1 MAFKHYDVVRAASPS
16 DLAERITQKLK
27 EGWQPY
33 GSALISTAGYGA
45 EFIQPVVSEGSI
57 SSPEEPG
64 NRPTTS
70 APSVAPEYYYVIALA
85 GQSNGMSYGE
95 GLPLPDTFDSP
106 DPRIKQLARRSTVTP
121 GGAACKYNDI
131 IPADHCLHDVQD
143 MSRLNHPKAD
153 LSKGQ
158 YGTVGQGLHI
168 AKKLLPFIPANA
180 GILLVPCCRGGSAFT
195 TGADGTYSDA
205 SGASENSTRWGVDK
219 PLYKDLIGR
228 TKAALKK
235 NPKNVLFAVVWMQGE
250 FDFGGTPVNHA
261 AQFGAL
267 VDKFRADL
275 ADMAGQCV
283 GGSAGGVPWI
293 CGDTTYFWK
302 QKNESTYQTVYG
314 SYKNKT
320 EKNIHFVPFMTDENG
335 VNVPTNKPEEDPDI
349 PGIGYYG
356 SKWRDSSATWTSQ
369 DRASHFSS
377 WARRTTYF
385 WKQKNEST
393 YQTVYGSYKNKTE
406 KNIHFV
412 PFMTDENG
420 VNVPTNKPE
429 EDPDIPGIGY
439 YGSKW
444 RDSSATWTSQ
454 DRASHFSSWARRGII
469 SDRLATAILRH
480 AGRVAL
486 NAGASSTV
494 SEVRPSSPSGA
505 EATGVTTLLS
515 YLASESEG
523 SLKVQGWS
531 ASGGRAEVVSDAEG
545 TGGKA
550 VKLTK
555 EAGKSSWVLE
565 YAAGNGAALLQKGGQ
580 IRCRFKVSGALAA
593 NQYVMAFY
601 WPVSSLP
608 QGVALTGDGGNNLLA
623 AFYIQTDA
631 KDLNV
636 MYHNAKV
643 ATNNLK
649 LGTFGA
655 FDNEWHML
663 AFRFAGNNSLQVTP
677 VIDGQDGTPFT
688 LTQSPVSAFAADK
701 LHVTDITRNATYPVL
716 IDSIAVEVN
725 NADAAA

>member
-16 DLAERITQKLK
+16 DLAERLTQKLK
-27 EGWQPY
+27 EGWQPF
-33 GSALISTAGYGA
+33 GSPVAITPYTLMQAIAA
-45 EFIQPVVSEGSI
+45 EGDVTTPVAVTGNEGKAVAVSA
-57 SSPEEPG
+57 
-64 NRPTTS
+64 TS
-70 APSVAPEYYYVIALA
+70 DPEYYFVVVLA

-95 GLPLPDTFDSP
+95 GLPLPETYDRP

-121 GGAACKYNDI
+121 GGVACKYNDI

-369 DRASHFSS
+369 DRASHFS
-377 WARRTTYF
+377 T
-385 WKQKNEST
+385 
-393 YQTVYGSYKNKTE
+393 
-406 KNIHFV
+406 
-412 PFMTDENG
+412 
-420 VNVPTNKPE
+420 
-429 EDPDIPGIGY
+429 
-439 YGSKW
+439 
-444 RDSSATWTSQ
+444 
-454 DRASHFSSWARRGII
+454 WARRGII
-469 SDRLATAILRH
+469 SDRLATAILVH
-480 AGRVAL
+480 AGRTAEFIT
-486 NAGASSTV
+486 GKQPDTV
-494 SEVRPSSPSGA
+494 KPTGPSGEGPEREPEAPVSNRTLMSLLASGEDLASQGWRYYHKPASGDSVDKNIA
-505 EATGVTTLLS
+505 EA
-515 YLASESEG
+515 
-523 SLKVQGWS
+523 
-531 ASGGRAEVVSDAEG
+531 VVSDEG
-545 TGGKA
+545 ATGGKA
-550 VKLTK
+550 LQLNKP
-555 EAGKSSWVLE
+555 ESHIWFLE
-565 YAAGNGAALLQKGGQ
+565 HDAAGQGAELLKKGG
-580 IRCRFKVSGALAA
+580 RVSVRFKVPGALVP
-593 NQYVMAFY
+593 NQFALGIY
-601 WPVSSLP
+601 WQLSSLP
-608 QGVALTGDGGNNLLA
+608 EGVTLSEEGNDMLMSFFL
-623 AFYIQTDA
+623 QTDA
-631 KDLNV
+631 TNLNA
-636 MYHNAKV
+636 MYHKKQNAK
-643 ATNNLK
+643 LD
-649 LGTFGA
+649 TFGV
-655 FDNEWHML
+655 FDNGWHTL
-663 AFRFAGNNSLQVTP
+663 AFEFAGNNSIQVTP
-677 VIDGQDGTPFT
+677 VLDEKRGTPFT
-688 LTQSPVSAFAADK
+688 LVKSPASGAADK
-701 LHVTDITRNATYPVL
+701 LQLTGISKAAT
-716 IDSIAVEVN
+716 
-725 NADAAA
+725 

>member
-16 DLAERITQKLK
+16 DLAERLTQKLK
-27 EGWQPY
+27 EGWQPF
-33 GSALISTAGYGA
+33 GSPVAITPYTLMQAIAA
-45 EFIQPVVSEGSI
+45 EGDVTTPVAVTGNEGKAVAVSA
-57 SSPEEPG
+57 
-64 NRPTTS
+64 TS
-70 APSVAPEYYYVIALA
+70 DPEYYFVVVLA

-95 GLPLPDTFDSP
+95 GLPLPETYDRP

-121 GGAACKYNDI
+121 GGVACKYNDI

-369 DRASHFSS
+369 DRASHFS
-377 WARRTTYF
+377 T
-385 WKQKNEST
+385 
-393 YQTVYGSYKNKTE
+393 
-406 KNIHFV
+406 
-412 PFMTDENG
+412 
-420 VNVPTNKPE
+420 
-429 EDPDIPGIGY
+429 
-439 YGSKW
+439 
-444 RDSSATWTSQ
+444 
-454 DRASHFSSWARRGII
+454 WARRGII
-469 SDRLATAILRH
+469 SDRLATAILVH
-480 AGRVAL
+480 AGRTAEFIT
-486 NAGASSTV
+486 GKQPDM
-494 SEVRPSSPSGA
+494 VRPTVPSGEGPEREA
-505 EATGVTTLLS
+505 EAPASKRTLMSL
-515 YLASESEG
+515 LASGEDLAS
-523 SLKVQGWS
+523 QGWRYYHKP
-531 ASGGRAEVVSDAEG
+531 AGGDSVNKNIAEAVVSDAG
-545 TGGKA
+545 ATGGKA
-550 VKLTK
+550 LQLNKP
-555 EAGKSSWVLE
+555 ENHIWFLE
-565 YAAGNGAALLQKGGQ
+565 HDAAGQGAELLKKGG
-580 IRCRFKVSGALAA
+580 RVSVRFKLPGSLVPNQFALGI
-593 NQYVMAFY
+593 Y
-601 WPVSSLP
+601 WQLSSLP
-608 QGVALTGDGGNNLLA
+608 EGV
-623 AFYIQTDA
+623 
-631 KDLNV
+631 
-636 MYHNAKV
+636 
-643 ATNNLK
+643 
-649 LGTFGA
+649 
-655 FDNEWHML
+655 
-663 AFRFAGNNSLQVTP
+663 
-677 VIDGQDGTPFT
+677 
-688 LTQSPVSAFAADK
+688 
-701 LHVTDITRNATYPVL
+701 
-716 IDSIAVEVN
+716 
-725 NADAAA
+725 

>member
-1 MAFKHYDVVRAASPS
+1 MTFKHYDVVRAASPS
-16 DLAERITQKLK
+16 DLAERLTQKLK
-27 EGWQPY
+27 EGWQPF
-33 GSALISTAGYGA
+33 GSPVAITPYTLMQAIAA
-45 EFIQPVVSEGSI
+45 EGDVTTPVAVTGNEGKAVAVSA
-57 SSPEEPG
+57 
-64 NRPTTS
+64 TS
-70 APSVAPEYYYVIALA
+70 DPEYYFVVVLA

-95 GLPLPDTFDSP
+95 GLPLPETYDRP
-106 DPRIKQLARRSTVTP
+106 EPRIKQLARRSTVTP

-275 ADMAGQCV
+275 TDMAGQCV

-369 DRASHFSS
+369 DRASHFS
-377 WARRTTYF
+377 T
-385 WKQKNEST
+385 
-393 YQTVYGSYKNKTE
+393 
-406 KNIHFV
+406 
-412 PFMTDENG
+412 
-420 VNVPTNKPE
+420 
-429 EDPDIPGIGY
+429 
-439 YGSKW
+439 
-444 RDSSATWTSQ
+444 
-454 DRASHFSSWARRGII
+454 WARRGII
-469 SDRLATAILRH
+469 SDRLATAILVH
-480 AGRVAL
+480 AGRTAEFIT
-486 NAGASSTV
+486 GKQPDM
-494 SEVRPSSPSGA
+494 VRPTVPSGEGPEREA
-505 EATGVTTLLS
+505 EAPASKRTLMSL
-515 YLASESEG
+515 LASGEDLAS
-523 SLKVQGWS
+523 QGWRYYHKP
-531 ASGGRAEVVSDAEG
+531 AGGDSVNKNIAEAVVSDAG
-545 TGGKA
+545 ATGGKA
-550 VKLTK
+550 LQLNKP
-555 EAGKSSWVLE
+555 ENHIWFLE
-565 YAAGNGAALLQKGGQ
+565 HDAAGQGAELLKKGG
-580 IRCRFKVSGALAA
+580 RVSVRFKLPGSLVPNQFALGI
-593 NQYVMAFY
+593 Y
-601 WPVSSLP
+601 WQLSSLP
-608 QGVALTGDGGNNLLA
+608 EGVMLSGEGNDMLMSFFL
-623 AFYIQTDA
+623 QTDTTN
-631 KDLNV
+631 LNA
-636 MYHNAKV
+636 MHHRKPNAK
-643 ATNNLK
+643 LD
-649 LGTFGA
+649 TFGV
-655 FDNEWHML
+655 FDNGWHTL
-663 AFRFAGNNSLQVTP
+663 AFEFAGNNSIQVTP
-677 VIDGQDGTPFT
+677 VLDEKRGAAFT
-688 LTQSPVSAFAADK
+688 LVKSPASGAVDK
-701 LHVTDITRNATYPVL
+701 LQLTDISKSATYTLL

-725 NADAAA
+725 STDTAA

>member
-1 MAFKHYDVVRAASPS
+1 
-16 DLAERITQKLK
+16 
-27 EGWQPY
+27 WQPY

-121 GGAACKYNDI
+121 GGAACIYNDI
-131 IPADHCLHDVQD
+131 IPADHCLHDVED
-143 MSRLNHPKAD
+143 MTGLNHPKAD

-158 YGTVGQGLHI
+158 YGCVGQGLHI

-195 TGADGTYSDA
+195 TGTDGTYSDA

-250 FDFGGTPVNHA
+250 SDFDGTPANHA

-349 PGIGYYG
+349 PDIGYYG
-356 SKWRDSSATWTSQ
+356 SKWRT
-369 DRASHFSS
+369 DRS
-377 WARRTTYF
+377 
-385 WKQKNEST
+385 
-393 YQTVYGSYKNKTE
+393 
-406 KNIHFV
+406 
-412 PFMTDENG
+412 
-420 VNVPTNKPE
+420 
-429 EDPDIPGIGY
+429 
-439 YGSKW
+439 
-444 RDSSATWTSQ
+444 TWTSQ

-469 SDRLATAILRH
+469 SDRLATAIL
-480 AGRVAL
+480 
-486 NAGASSTV
+486 SC
-494 SEVRPSSPSGA
+494 
-505 EATGVTTLLS
+505 
-515 YLASESEG
+515 
-523 SLKVQGWS
+523 
-531 ASGGRAEVVSDAEG
+531 
-545 TGGKA
+545 
-550 VKLTK
+550 
-555 EAGKSSWVLE
+555 AGKSSAFVNGTAGVVVPDRPVTTSESVIFYDAKKASDNQLKPYGWDGMDGRRTLVDDSGNKALRIEKRESTKSWSMFRDIAADKAKLLLE
-565 YAAGNGAALLQKGGQ
+565 KGGE
-580 IRCRFKVSGALAA
+580 IAVRFKIPENVNLETTK
-593 NQYVMAFY
+593 NKYAFGLY
-601 WPVSSLP
+601 WKTGEWPGEGGEGYLSSFF
-608 QGVALTGDGGNNLLA
+608 V
-623 AFYIQTDA
+623 QTDKA
-631 KDLNV
+631 SIDV
-636 MYHNAKV
+636 AYHHTGNQQKE
-643 ATNNLK
+643 

-655 FDNEWHML
+655 FDHDWHTL
-663 AFRFAGNNSLQVTP
+663 AFKFKGGNSINVTP
-677 VIDGQDGTPFT
+677 VLDGQDGA
-688 LTQSPVSAFAADK
+688 AFDLVKWTNTANE
-701 LHVTDITRNATYPVL
+701 LNRFVVTDITANAETYPVL
-716 IDSIAVEVN
+716 IDTVEVKVN
-725 NADAAA
+725 SVDTAA

>member
-1 MAFKHYDVVRAASPS
+1 MTFKHYDVVRAASPS
-16 DLAERITQKLK
+16 DLADALAQKIR

-33 GSALISTAGYGA
+33 GGPFSSYTDDGAALIQAIVA
-45 EFIQPVVSEGSI
+45 EGDVTTPVVVTGDDGKEVLISATSE
-57 SSPEEPG
+57 
-64 NRPTTS
+64 
-70 APSVAPEYYYVIALA
+70 PEYYYVITLA
-85 GQSNGMSYGE
+85 GQSNSMAYGE
-95 GLPLPDTFDSP
+95 GLPLPETYDRP
-106 DPRIKQLARRSTVTP
+106 EPRIKQLARRSTVTP

-143 MSRLNHPKAD
+143 MSGKNHPKAD

-250 FDFGGTPVNHA
+250 FDFGGTPGNHA

-275 ADMAGQCV
+275 TDMAGQCV

-369 DRASHFSS
+369 DRASHFS
-377 WARRTTYF
+377 T
-385 WKQKNEST
+385 
-393 YQTVYGSYKNKTE
+393 
-406 KNIHFV
+406 
-412 PFMTDENG
+412 
-420 VNVPTNKPE
+420 
-429 EDPDIPGIGY
+429 
-439 YGSKW
+439 
-444 RDSSATWTSQ
+444 
-454 DRASHFSSWARRGII
+454 WARRGII
-469 SDRLATAILRH
+469 SDRLATAILVH
-480 AGRVAL
+480 AGRTAEFIT
-486 NAGASSTV
+486 GKQPDTV
-494 SEVRPSSPSGA
+494 KPTGPSGEGPEREPEAPVSNRTLMSLLASGEDLASQGWRYYHKPASGDSVNKNIA
-505 EATGVTTLLS
+505 EA
-515 YLASESEG
+515 
-523 SLKVQGWS
+523 
-531 ASGGRAEVVSDAEG
+531 VVSDEG
-545 TGGKA
+545 ATGGKA
-550 VKLTK
+550 LQLNKP
-555 EAGKSSWVLE
+555 ESHIWFLE
-565 YAAGNGAALLQKGGQ
+565 HDAAGQGAELLKKGG
-580 IRCRFKVSGALAA
+580 RVSVRFKVPGALVP
-593 NQYVMAFY
+593 NQFALGIY
-601 WPVSSLP
+601 WQLSSLP
-608 QGVALTGDGGNNLLA
+608 EGVTLSEEGNDMLMSFFL
-623 AFYIQTDA
+623 QTDA
-631 KDLNV
+631 TNLNA
-636 MYHNAKV
+636 MYHKKQNAK
-643 ATNNLK
+643 LD
-649 LGTFGA
+649 TFGV
-655 FDNEWHML
+655 FDNGWHTL
-663 AFRFAGNNSLQVTP
+663 AFEFAGNNSIQVTP
-677 VIDGQDGTPFT
+677 VLDEKRGTPFT
-688 LTQSPVSAFAADK
+688 LVKSPASGAADK
-701 LHVTDITRNATYPVL
+701 LQLTDISKAAAYTLL
-716 IDSIAVEVN
+716 IDSVKVEVN

>member
-1 MAFKHYDVVRAASPS
+1 MTFKHYDVVRAASPS
-16 DLAERITQKLK
+16 DLAERLTQKLK
-27 EGWQPY
+27 EGWQPF
-33 GSALISTAGYGA
+33 GSPVAITPYTLMQAIAA
-45 EFIQPVVSEGSI
+45 EGDVTTPVAVTGNEGEAVAVSA
-57 SSPEEPG
+57 
-64 NRPTTS
+64 TS
-70 APSVAPEYYYVIALA
+70 DPEYYFVVVLA

-95 GLPLPDTFDSP
+95 GLPLPETYDRP

-369 DRASHFSS
+369 DRASHFS
-377 WARRTTYF
+377 T
-385 WKQKNEST
+385 
-393 YQTVYGSYKNKTE
+393 
-406 KNIHFV
+406 
-412 PFMTDENG
+412 
-420 VNVPTNKPE
+420 
-429 EDPDIPGIGY
+429 
-439 YGSKW
+439 
-444 RDSSATWTSQ
+444 
-454 DRASHFSSWARRGII
+454 WARRGII
-469 SDRLATAILRH
+469 SDRLATAILVH
-480 AGRVAL
+480 AGRIAEFITGKQPDMVKP
-486 NAGASSTV
+486 TV
-494 SEVRPSSPSGA
+494 PSGEGPEREA
-505 EATGVTTLLS
+505 EAPASNRTLMSL
-515 YLASESEG
+515 LASGEDLAS
-523 SLKVQGWS
+523 QGWRYYHKP
-531 ASGGRAEVVSDAEG
+531 AGGDSVNKNIAEAVVSDAG
-545 TGGKA
+545 ATGGKA
-550 VKLTK
+550 LQLNKP
-555 EAGKSSWVLE
+555 ENHIWFLE
-565 YAAGNGAALLQKGGQ
+565 HDAAGQGAELLKKGG
-580 IRCRFKVSGALAA
+580 RVSVRFKLPGSLVPNQFALGI
-593 NQYVMAFY
+593 Y
-601 WPVSSLP
+601 WQLSSLP
-608 QGVALTGDGGNNLLA
+608 EGVMLSGEGNDMLMSFFL
-623 AFYIQTDA
+623 QTDTTN
-631 KDLNV
+631 LNA
-636 MYHNAKV
+636 MHHRKPNAK
-643 ATNNLK
+643 LD
-649 LGTFGA
+649 TFGV
-655 FDNEWHML
+655 FDNGWHTL
-663 AFRFAGNNSLQVTP
+663 AFEFAGNNSIQVTP
-677 VIDGQDGTPFT
+677 VLDEKRGAAFT
-688 LTQSPVSAFAADK
+688 LVKSPASGAADK
-701 LHVTDITRNATYPVL
+701 LQLNDISRSATYTLL

-725 NADAAA
+725 STDTVA

>member
-1 MAFKHYDVVRAASPS
+1 MTFKHYDVVRAASPS
-16 DLAERITQKLK
+16 DLAERLTQKLK
-27 EGWQPY
+27 EGWQPF
-33 GSALISTAGYGA
+33 GSPVAITPYTLMQAIAA
-45 EFIQPVVSEGSI
+45 EGDVTTPVAVTGNEGEAVAVSA
-57 SSPEEPG
+57 
-64 NRPTTS
+64 TS
-70 APSVAPEYYYVIALA
+70 DPEYYFVVVLA

-95 GLPLPDTFDSP
+95 GLPLPETYDRP

-369 DRASHFSS
+369 DRASHFS
-377 WARRTTYF
+377 T
-385 WKQKNEST
+385 
-393 YQTVYGSYKNKTE
+393 
-406 KNIHFV
+406 
-412 PFMTDENG
+412 
-420 VNVPTNKPE
+420 
-429 EDPDIPGIGY
+429 
-439 YGSKW
+439 
-444 RDSSATWTSQ
+444 
-454 DRASHFSSWARRGII
+454 WARRGII
-469 SDRLATAILRH
+469 SDRLATAILVH
-480 AGRVAL
+480 AGRSAEFIT
-486 NAGASSTV
+486 GKQPDM
-494 SEVRPSSPSGA
+494 VRPTVPSGEGPEIEA
-505 EATGVTTLLS
+505 EAPASKRTLMSL
-515 YLASESEG
+515 LASGEDLAS
-523 SLKVQGWS
+523 QGWRYYHKP
-531 ASGGRAEVVSDAEG
+531 AGGDSVNKNIAEAVVSDAG
-545 TGGKA
+545 ATGGKA
-550 VKLTK
+550 LQLNKP
-555 EAGKSSWVLE
+555 ENHIWFLE
-565 YAAGNGAALLQKGGQ
+565 HDAAGQGAELLKKGG
-580 IRCRFKVSGALAA
+580 RVSVRFKLPGSLVPNQFALGI
-593 NQYVMAFY
+593 Y
-601 WPVSSLP
+601 WQLSSLP
-608 QGVALTGDGGNNLLA
+608 EGVMLSGEGNDMLMSFFL
-623 AFYIQTDA
+623 QTDTTN
-631 KDLNV
+631 LNA
-636 MYHNAKV
+636 MHHRKPNAK
-643 ATNNLK
+643 LD
-649 LGTFGA
+649 TFGV
-655 FDNEWHML
+655 FDNGWHTL
-663 AFRFAGNNSLQVTP
+663 AFEFAGNNSIQVTP
-677 VIDGQDGTPFT
+677 VLDEKRGAAFT
-688 LTQSPVSAFAADK
+688 LVKSPASGAADK
-701 LHVTDITRNATYPVL
+701 LQLNDISRSATYTLL

-725 NADAAA
+725 STDTAA

>member
-16 DLAERITQKLK
+16 DLAERLTQKLK
-27 EGWQPY
+27 EGWQPF
-33 GSALISTAGYGA
+33 GSPVAITPYTLMQAIAA
-45 EFIQPVVSEGSI
+45 EGDVTTPVAVTGNEGKAVAVSA
-57 SSPEEPG
+57 
-64 NRPTTS
+64 TS
-70 APSVAPEYYYVIALA
+70 DPEYYFVVVLA

-95 GLPLPDTFDSP
+95 GLPLPETYDRP
-106 DPRIKQLARRSTVTP
+106 EPRIKQLARRSTVTP

-143 MSRLNHPKAD
+143 MSRLNHPRAD

-235 NPKNVLFAVVWMQGE
+235 NPKNVLFTVVWMQGE
-250 FDFGGTPVNHA
+250 FDFDGTPGNHA

-275 ADMAGQCV
+275 TDMAGQCV

-369 DRASHFSS
+369 DRASHFS
-377 WARRTTYF
+377 T
-385 WKQKNEST
+385 
-393 YQTVYGSYKNKTE
+393 
-406 KNIHFV
+406 
-412 PFMTDENG
+412 
-420 VNVPTNKPE
+420 
-429 EDPDIPGIGY
+429 
-439 YGSKW
+439 
-444 RDSSATWTSQ
+444 
-454 DRASHFSSWARRGII
+454 WARRGII
-469 SDRLATAILRH
+469 SDRLATAILVH
-480 AGRVAL
+480 AGRTAEFIT
-486 NAGASSTV
+486 GKQPDM
-494 SEVRPSSPSGA
+494 VRPTVPSGEGPEREA
-505 EATGVTTLLS
+505 EAPASKRTLMSL
-515 YLASESEG
+515 LASGEDLAS
-523 SLKVQGWS
+523 QGWRYYHKP
-531 ASGGRAEVVSDAEG
+531 AGGDSVNKNIAEAVVSDAG
-545 TGGKA
+545 ATGGKA
-550 VKLTK
+550 LQLNKP
-555 EAGKSSWVLE
+555 ENHIWFLE
-565 YAAGNGAALLQKGGQ
+565 HDAAGQGAELLKKGG
-580 IRCRFKVSGALAA
+580 CVSVRFKLPGSLVPNQFALGI
-593 NQYVMAFY
+593 Y
-601 WPVSSLP
+601 WQLSSLP
-608 QGVALTGDGGNNLLA
+608 EGVMLSGEGNDMLMSFFL
-623 AFYIQTDA
+623 QTDTTN
-631 KDLNV
+631 LNA
-636 MYHNAKV
+636 MHHRKPNAK
-643 ATNNLK
+643 LD
-649 LGTFGA
+649 TFGV
-655 FDNEWHML
+655 FDNGWHML
-663 AFRFAGNNSLQVTP
+663 AFEFAGNNSIQVTP
-677 VIDGQDGTPFT
+677 VLDEKRGAAFT
-688 LTQSPVSAFAADK
+688 LVKSPASGAADK
-701 LHVTDITRNATYPVL
+701 LQLTDISKSATYTLL

-725 NADAAA
+725 STDTAA

>member
-1 MAFKHYDVVRAASPS
+1 DR
-16 DLAERITQKLK
+16 
-27 EGWQPY
+27 
-33 GSALISTAGYGA
+33 
-45 EFIQPVVSEGSI
+45 
-57 SSPEEPG
+57 
-64 NRPTTS
+64 
-70 APSVAPEYYYVIALA
+70 
-85 GQSNGMSYGE
+85 
-95 GLPLPDTFDSP
+95 P

-369 DRASHFSS
+369 DRASHFS
-377 WARRTTYF
+377 T
-385 WKQKNEST
+385 
-393 YQTVYGSYKNKTE
+393 
-406 KNIHFV
+406 
-412 PFMTDENG
+412 
-420 VNVPTNKPE
+420 
-429 EDPDIPGIGY
+429 
-439 YGSKW
+439 
-444 RDSSATWTSQ
+444 
-454 DRASHFSSWARRGII
+454 WARRGII
-469 SDRLATAILRH
+469 SDRLATAILVH
-480 AGRVAL
+480 AGRTAEFITGKQPDMVKP
-486 NAGASSTV
+486 TV
-494 SEVRPSSPSGA
+494 PSGEGPEREA
-505 EATGVTTLLS
+505 EAPVSNRTLMSL
-515 YLASESEG
+515 LASGEDLAS
-523 SLKVQGWS
+523 QGWRYYHKP
-531 ASGGRAEVVSDAEG
+531 AGGDSVNKNIAEAVVSDAG
-545 TGGKA
+545 ATGGKA
-550 VKLTK
+550 LQLNKP
-555 EAGKSSWVLE
+555 ENHIWFLE
-565 YAAGNGAALLQKGGQ
+565 HDAAGQGAELLKKGG
-580 IRCRFKVSGALAA
+580 RVSVRFKLPGSLVPNQFALGI
-593 NQYVMAFY
+593 Y
-601 WPVSSLP
+601 WQLSSLP
-608 QGVALTGDGGNNLLA
+608 EGVMLSGEGNDMLMSFFL
-623 AFYIQTDA
+623 QTDTTN
-631 KDLNV
+631 LNA
-636 MYHNAKV
+636 MHHRKPNAK
-643 ATNNLK
+643 LD
-649 LGTFGA
+649 TFGV
-655 FDNEWHML
+655 FDNGWHTL
-663 AFRFAGNNSLQVTP
+663 AFEFAGNNSIQVTP
-677 VIDGQDGTPFT
+677 VLDEKRGAAFT
-688 LTQSPVSAFAADK
+688 LVKSPASGAVDK
-701 LHVTDITRNATYPVL
+701 LQLTDISKSATYTLL

-725 NADAAA
+725 STDTAV

>member
-1 MAFKHYDVVRAASPS
+1 
-16 DLAERITQKLK
+16 LAERLTQKLK
-27 EGWQPY
+27 EGWQPF
-33 GSALISTAGYGA
+33 GSPVAITPYTLMQAIAA
-45 EFIQPVVSEGSI
+45 EGDVTTPVAVTGNDGEAVAVSA
-57 SSPEEPG
+57 
-64 NRPTTS
+64 TS
-70 APSVAPEYYYVIALA
+70 DPEYYFVVVLA

-95 GLPLPDTFDSP
+95 GLPLPETYDRP

-121 GGAACKYNDI
+121 GGVACKYNDI

-369 DRASHFSS
+369 DRASHFS
-377 WARRTTYF
+377 T
-385 WKQKNEST
+385 
-393 YQTVYGSYKNKTE
+393 
-406 KNIHFV
+406 
-412 PFMTDENG
+412 
-420 VNVPTNKPE
+420 
-429 EDPDIPGIGY
+429 
-439 YGSKW
+439 
-444 RDSSATWTSQ
+444 
-454 DRASHFSSWARRGII
+454 WARRGII
-469 SDRLATAILRH
+469 SDRLATAILVH
-480 AGRVAL
+480 AGRIAEFITGKQPDMVKP
-486 NAGASSTV
+486 TV
-494 SEVRPSSPSGA
+494 PSGEGPEREA
-505 EATGVTTLLS
+505 EAPASNRTLMSL
-515 YLASESEG
+515 LASGEDLAS
-523 SLKVQGWS
+523 QGWRYYHKP
-531 ASGGRAEVVSDAEG
+531 AGGDSVNKNIAEAVVSDAG
-545 TGGKA
+545 ATGGKA
-550 VKLTK
+550 LQLNKP
-555 EAGKSSWVLE
+555 ENHIWFLE
-565 YAAGNGAALLQKGGQ
+565 HDAAGQGAELLKKGG
-580 IRCRFKVSGALAA
+580 RVSVRFKLPGSLVPNQFALGI
-593 NQYVMAFY
+593 Y
-601 WPVSSLP
+601 WQLSSLP
-608 QGVALTGDGGNNLLA
+608 EGVMLSGEGNDMLMSFFL
-623 AFYIQTDA
+623 QTDTTN
-631 KDLNV
+631 LNA
-636 MYHNAKV
+636 MHHRKPNAK
-643 ATNNLK
+643 LD
-649 LGTFGA
+649 TFGV
-655 FDNEWHML
+655 FDNGWHTL
-663 AFRFAGNNSLQVTP
+663 AFEFAGNNSIQVTP
-677 VIDGQDGTPFT
+677 VLDEKRGAAFT
-688 LTQSPVSAFAADK
+688 LVKSPASGAADK
-701 LHVTDITRNATYPVL
+701 LQLNDISRSATYTLL

-725 NADAAA
+725 STDTVA